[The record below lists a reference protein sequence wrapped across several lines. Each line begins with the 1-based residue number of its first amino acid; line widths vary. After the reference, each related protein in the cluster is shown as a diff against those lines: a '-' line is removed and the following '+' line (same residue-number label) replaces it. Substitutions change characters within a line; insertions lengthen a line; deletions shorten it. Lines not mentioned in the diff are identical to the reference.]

1 MRLPKVEEMEKVD
14 YETEKDLGAHLDM
27 EYSIGVE
34 FTDEIIPYSL
44 EYFVG
49 VTHESEEYEEYLHE
63 RMMEQ
68 HQESKGKKKNK
79 KRNF

>member
-1 MRLPKVEEMEKVD
+1 MEKVD
-14 YETEKDLGAHLDM
+14 YETEKELGAHLDM

-49 VTHESEEYEEYLHE
+49 VTHESEEYDEYLHE

-68 HQESKGKKKNK
+68 QEKGRNKKKNK
-79 KRNF
+79 RHF

>member
-1 MRLPKVEEMEKVD
+1 MEKVD
-14 YETEKDLGAHLDM
+14 FETEKELGAHLDM

-34 FTDEIIPYSL
+34 FSDEIIPYSL
-44 EYFVG
+44 EYFIG

-63 RMMEQ
+63 RMIEQ
-68 HQESKGKKKNK
+68 QQTGKNKKNK